1 MLTTRIFHPSLSA
14 GKVYARA
21 YQTATA
27 LQWVGGLEELTIKI
41 EEDVK
46 KQTDYSQAGGGT
58 RAQVNRIKAVT
69 MGMKMQDWN
78 PVNMARAVFGLT
90 SAVVAGTATNE
101 PIVAYKGGLI
111 RLAHI
116 NPSAVIIKKGAAVVT
131 PTGNYEVVPEGILIP
146 DAPST
151 LVDADALTVD
161 YAHSGYDV
169 IEALTTTAP
178 TLQLVYAGVNEAM
191 DGVSKT
197 LDFFRVK
204 MGAAKNIG
212 LIDTDFGLLELE
224 GEVLVDPSRT
234 GAGISR
240 FFREQMA

>member
-1 MLTTRIFHPSLSA
+1 MQTTRIFHPSMSA

-21 YQTATA
+21 FQTATA

-46 KQTDYSQAGGGT
+46 KQNDFSQGGGGT
-58 RAQVNRIKAVT
+58 RAQVNRIKSVT

-90 SAVVAGTATNE
+90 NTVVAGTTTNE
-101 PIVAYKGGLI
+101 PVVAYKGGLI

-116 NPSAVIIKKGAAVVT
+116 NPSAVVVKKNAVVVL
-131 PTGNYEVVPEGILIP
+131 PSGNYEVVPEGLLIP
-146 DAPST
+146 DTTST
-151 LVDADALTVD
+151 LLDADALTVD

-204 MGAAKNIG
+204 MGAAKTIG
-212 LIDTDFGLLELE
+212 LIDADFGLLELE
-224 GEVLVDPSRT
+224 GEVLVDPTKT
-234 GAGISR
+234 GMGISR

>member
-1 MLTTRIFHPSLSA
+1 MLSTRIFHPSLNA
-14 GKVYARA
+14 GKVYARLYGSA
-21 YQTATA
+21 AA
-27 LQWVGGLEELTIKI
+27 LQWIGGISELTLKI

-46 KQTDYSQAGGGT
+46 KQTDFSQAGGGT
-58 RAQVNRIKAVT
+58 RAQVRRIKSVG
-69 MGMKMQDWN
+69 MSMKMQDWN

-90 SAVVAGTATNE
+90 SSVIAGTTTDE
-101 PIVAYKGGLI
+101 PVVAYKGGLI

-116 NPSAVIIKKGAAVVT
+116 NPTTVVIKKGAAVVT

-151 LVDADALTVD
+151 LIDADALTVT

-169 IEALTTTAP
+169 IEALTTAAP
-178 TLQLVYAGVNEAM
+178 TLQYVYAGVNEAM
-191 DGVSKT
+191 EGVSKT
-197 LDFFRVK
+197 LDLFRVQ
-204 MGAAKNIG
+204 MGAAKSVG
-212 LIDTDFGLLELE
+212 LIDSDFGLLEIE
-224 GEVLVDPSRT
+224 GEVLVDPAKS